1 MQKKYKITLFVLILL
16 LIGTISCFIHYSFH
30 KSSNAINE
38 YAEVFVEENLSFNF
52 LEGKEIETKEKEK
65 IYHFSIINTSN
76 EPTYYSINLERTNS
90 KNAEYEL
97 FSDQENFQSIQ
108 KNYPNGHDEIIKSME
123 IQGNTT
129 HSYILKI
136 KNKEQEKVIGT
147 IAIQIEKDMNNFANV
162 ILKNNEVHGAAQTI
176 VGENAA
182 VTEEGLIESTDD
194 DGKSYYFRGKT
205 ENNYVSFAN
214 LLWRIVKVNGDGTV
228 KLVLNQL
235 INNSTQFYA
244 QDSNYNLSFQEAN
257 ILNILKVWYQ
267 SNLENYDSFIA
278 NSKFCSDTSYDENG
292 FLTLT
297 RIYTNHNAI
306 FECLIEPTSSKIGL
320 LSADEVALAG
330 GSNHSPNT
338 EYYLYNSEINTSWWT
353 LSPAKNNHGNF
364 YYIET
369 DQNGE
374 MNEGTLGTL
383 FRGNRPVINLI
394 KKTTVTGVGTKED
407 PYVVNNP

>member
-1 MQKKYKITLFVLILL
+1 MQKKYKITLFVLTLL
-16 LIGTISCFIHYSFH
+16 LIGSISCIIHYSFH

-97 FSDQENFQSIQ
+97 FSDQKNFQSIQ
-108 KNYPNGHDEIIKSME
+108 KSYPNGHDEIVKAME

-129 HSYILKI
+129 HSYTLKI
-136 KNKEQEKVIGT
+136 KNQEQAKVIGT
-147 IAIQIEKDMNNFANV
+147 ISIQLEKDMNNFANI
-162 ILKNNEVHGAAQTI
+162 ILKNNTIHGSTKTI
-176 VGENAA
+176 VGESAA
-182 VTEEGLIESTDD
+182 TEEEGLIESTDD

-214 LLWRIVKVNGDGTV
+214 FLWRIVKINGDGSV
-228 KLVLNQL
+228 KLVLNDL
-235 INNSTQFYA
+235 INNNTQFYA
-244 QDSNYNLSFQEAN
+244 QDSNYNLSFQDAN

-267 SNLENYDSFIA
+267 SNLINYDAFIA

-306 FECLIEPTSSKIGL
+306 FECLGEATSSKIGL

-338 EYYLYNSEINTSWWT
+338 EYYLYNSEIKTSWWT
-353 LSPAKNNHGNF
+353 LSPAKNNNGNY

-383 FRGNRPVINLI
+383 FRGNRPVINLT
-394 KKTTVTGVGTKED
+394 KKITVTGTGSKED
-407 PYVVNNP
+407 PYLVNNP